1 MRAGLDVLIDDH
13 PLLLGHVIFV
23 EGYLEAKPMPVGVIE
38 KAAKA
43 SGISGPPYSSDL
55 CALPRWIA
63 NGSKPF
69 RAVPHTAGPSKPL
82 I

>member
-1 MRAGLDVLIDDH
+1 MCRLMITRLVGKA
-13 PLLLGHVIFV
+13 IFV

-69 RAVPHTAGPSKPL
+69 RAVPPQRDL
-82 I
+82 VNL

>member
-1 MRAGLDVLIDDH
+1 MRAGLDVPIDDH
-13 PLLLGHVIFV
+13 PLGRGTIFV

-69 RAVPHTAGPSKPL
+69 RAVPHHSGT
-82 I
+82 